1 MSQFYDLLSKAAR
14 DMGSPLSGLPP
25 KAPVTPEESA
35 LIRLDSNENPL
46 GPSPRALQA
55 LRLSL
60 YELHAYP
67 DDDCCRL
74 RERLA
79 AVHSLPFEQV
89 MATAGS
95 TQMLALLCQTLL
107 AEGLNAVTSERSFVV
122 YGMAVHATG
131 AQLIEA
137 PMRDD
142 RIDLTAILDLINE
155 YTRIIFLANP
165 NNPTGTMLDADALD
179 RFFAEVPGHVVVV
192 LDEAYYEYAAHFA
205 ERRKAKYSR
214 SLEYLRQGASVVVL
228 RTFSKVHGLAGL
240 RVGYGLGPAELLGYC
255 ARMKNTFSVSAVA
268 QAAALAA
275 LDDQEHIARTVAHNA
290 EQAGPLGVGLS
301 ELGYRVVPTWANF
314 LYCDLGESATEV
326 VAQLRK
332 EGVSVRPLTAWGASN
347 CIRVSIGT
355 AEQNESLLT
364 AMEIVANSRSAERME
379 IRPRQGSSVVRSLTP
394 PEERLRSG

>member
-14 DMGSPLSGLPP
+14 DMGSPLSASPAKPL
-25 KAPVTPEESA
+25 VTTEEVA
-35 LIRLDSNENPL
+35 LIRLDSNENPF
-46 GPSPRALQA
+46 GPSPRAMEA
-55 LRLSL
+55 VRLSL
-60 YELHAYP
+60 EELHAYP
-67 DDDCCRL
+67 DDDCSRL
-74 RERLA
+74 RDRLA
-79 AVHSLPFEQV
+79 SVHHLPSEQV
-89 MATAGS
+89 MVTAGS
-95 TQMLALLCQTLL
+95 TQMLSLLCQTLL

-137 PMRDD
+137 PMLND

-165 NNPTGTMLDADALD
+165 NNPTGTMLDVDALD
-179 RFFAEVPGHVVVV
+179 RFFAEIPGHVVVV

-205 ERRKAKYSR
+205 ERRKVKHSR

-255 ARMKNTFSVSAVA
+255 GRMKNTFSVSAVG

-275 LDDQEHIARTVAHNA
+275 LEDEEHIARTVANNA
-290 EQAGPLGVGLS
+290 DQAVPLGVGLS
-301 ELGYRVVPTWANF
+301 EIGYRVVPTWANF
-314 LYCDLGESATEV
+314 LYCDLGENAAEAA
-326 VAQLRK
+326 AQLRK
-332 EGVSVRPLTAWGASN
+332 AGVSVRPLTAWAAPN

-355 AEQNESLLT
+355 AEQNECFLS
-364 AMEIVANSRSAERME
+364 AMEKVANFRSVDREDSRG
-379 IRPRQGSSVVRSLTP
+379 GSGAVRSLPP
-394 PEERLRSG
+394 PEMRLRSG